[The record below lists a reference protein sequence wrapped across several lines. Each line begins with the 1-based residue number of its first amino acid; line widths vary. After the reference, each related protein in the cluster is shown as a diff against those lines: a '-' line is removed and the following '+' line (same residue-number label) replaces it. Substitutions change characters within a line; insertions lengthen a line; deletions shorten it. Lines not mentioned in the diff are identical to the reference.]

1 MERRQET
8 VSRVGASLFKEVVQ
22 VLSFYAPVCLPF
34 GSYVGSFE
42 PLFLDPLV
50 DSFSVYLKLL
60 CYLLYSKNFCHKVP
74 SFPLKGGVVGII
86 LRGRKFVYPSLDF
99 SLIWIYTPIE

>member
-22 VLSFYAPVCLPF
+22 VLSLYAPVCLPF
-34 GSYVGSFE
+34 GSFE

-50 DSFSVYLKLL
+50 DSFSVYLKLM

-99 SLIWIYTPIE
+99 SLIWIYTPIK

>member
-22 VLSFYAPVCLPF
+22 VLSLYAPVCLPF

-50 DSFSVYLKLL
+50 DSFSVYLKLM

-99 SLIWIYTPIE
+99 SLIWIYTPIK